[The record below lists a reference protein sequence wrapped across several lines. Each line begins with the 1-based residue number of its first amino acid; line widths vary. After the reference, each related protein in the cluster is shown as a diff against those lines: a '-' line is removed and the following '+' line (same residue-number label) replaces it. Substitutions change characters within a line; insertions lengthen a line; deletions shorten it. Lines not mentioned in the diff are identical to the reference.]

1 MCVSQFSLPGEET
14 LSFSCIMG
22 DAASVTVCL
31 FVNVVCVNNLCVYA
45 CLCACDILFVCV
57 VHILCG
63 SGGYNG
69 SAWARKKRESDGQ
82 QTSSVSVCERLQRAR
97 IYAVL
102 ITSLQSGTAYILQ
115 KKKKKIQNGT
125 HTQTNTH
132 IDTHTSF
139 FHKSKRARVRQERE
153 RETHPFIFHMSIYS
167 DSWWRR
173 VEQHGREGTLR

>member
-1 MCVSQFSLPGEET
+1 MFSTRSPAKATIRAGSAVVCAIRSLCMCVCVCVSQFSLPGEET

-31 FVNVVCVNNLCVYA
+31 FLNVVCVNNLCVYA

-115 KKKKKIQNGT
+115 KKKKNPERHT
-125 HTQTNTH
+125 HTNKHTH
-132 IDTHTSF
+132 RYTHKLF
-139 FHKSKRARVRQERE
+139 PQIKKS
-153 RETHPFIFHMSIYS
+153 
-167 DSWWRR
+167 
-173 VEQHGREGTLR
+173 

>member
-1 MCVSQFSLPGEET
+1 MRVCVCVSQFSLPGEET

-69 SAWARKKRESDGQ
+69 SAWARKKRAAD
-82 QTSSVSVCERLQRAR
+82 VVCERVREAAESENLCSSHYQPAKWHSV
-97 IYAVL
+97 YSA
-102 ITSLQSGTAYILQ
+102 
-115 KKKKKIQNGT
+115 KKKKKSRTAHTHKQT
-125 HTQTNTH
+125 HT
-132 IDTHTSF
+132 
-139 FHKSKRARVRQERE
+139 
-153 RETHPFIFHMSIYS
+153 
-167 DSWWRR
+167 
-173 VEQHGREGTLR
+173 